1 MSRVLH
7 YSGAFLIKDAKILAS
22 SRVVRLA
29 SVLVEFRSAAFVLRD
44 ASPVHIQIARVAA
57 AASVTVLAGTL
68 VKLRGTRQIL
78 RHAAAAFVHSADAT
92 ACALRQ
98 RRCARCVLCDS
109 VALLQQ
115 HAQGEA
121 APMHSFF
128 AFCIQTRYSL
138 RRLFPRAHRGL
149 S

>member
-1 MSRVLH
+1 MSRVPH

-57 AASVTVLAGTL
+57 SASVTALAGAL
-68 VKLRGTRQIL
+68 VKLRG
-78 RHAAAAFVHSADAT
+78 
-92 ACALRQ
+92 
-98 RRCARCVLCDS
+98 ARCLLCDS
-109 VALLQQ
+109 VAFLQH

>member
-1 MSRVLH
+1 MSRVPH

-68 VKLRGTRQIL
+68 IKLRGTRQIL
-78 RHAAAAFVHSADAT
+78 RHAVAAFVHRA
-92 ACALRQ
+92 Q
-98 RRCARCVLCDS
+98 F
-109 VALLQQ
+109 LQ
-115 HAQGEA
+115 
-121 APMHSFF
+121 
-128 AFCIQTRYSL
+128 
-138 RRLFPRAHRGL
+138 PRAMPPSHALWSSLTASASSFGTPTPFVYIAPRL
-149 S
+149 AHPSRLPSSHPR